1 LDLATQHSGLPRMPD
16 NFQPGDPANPYA
28 DYKAANLY
36 EYIAK
41 HGVAKPADVGFL
53 YSNLGF
59 GLLGQALAVRAGLTY
74 PALLQEE
81 VTDPLGL
88 KDTVVQLSAEQQARF
103 IQGHTANHQPA
114 HAWDLVAFAGAG
126 AIRSTAADMLT
137 YLEAQLHPES
147 VKAGGG
153 SGAGATLAAAI
164 RNQHEL
170 RADAGPQMKIALAWL
185 YYTDTGTYW
194 HNGGTGGFS
203 SYTFFNPQG
212 DYAAVVLLNTTIG
225 GPGGSFADRL
235 GEHISERLAG
245 KKAIAL
251 AK

>member
-1 LDLATQHSGLPRMPD
+1 MPD

-28 DYKAANLY
+28 DYKAGNLY
-36 EYIAK
+36 EFIAK
-41 HGVAKPADVGFL
+41 HGVAKPADAGFL

-59 GLLGQALAVRAGLTY
+59 GLLGQALAVRSGETY
-74 PALLQEE
+74 PMLLQQQ
-81 VTDPLGL
+81 VTGPLGL
-88 KDTVVQLSAEQQARF
+88 HDTGIALTAEQQTRF

-147 VKAGGG
+147 IKGEGG
-153 SGAGATLAAAI
+153 SAAGATLAAAI

-170 RADAGPQMKIALAWL
+170 RVDAGPGMKIALAWL
-185 YYTDTGTYW
+185 YDTDTGTYW

-203 SYTFFNPQG
+203 SYAFFNPQG

-225 GPGGSFADRL
+225 GPGGSFADRV